1 MQQFAGGAKDF
12 VFFIQQRPEQFAGS
26 LCLLSKEN
34 QGLFH
39 PFVKRPELE
48 YEY

>member
-1 MQQFAGGAKDF
+1 MEQFPGGERDF
-12 VFFIQQRPEQFAGS
+12 LFSTKQRPEQLSGS
-26 LCLLSKEN
+26 LCLLSNEN

-48 YEY
+48 DEY